1 MHKRIDIQHPLLQ
14 RCKRG
19 DTAAQFELYQLHA
32 RYMYNVAYN
41 LLQHTAEAEDVMQ
54 EAFLKAFG
62 KLETFKGEVSFASW
76 LRKIVVNKCLDTLRQ
91 RKEWVEFST
100 QEYHLSQDAD
110 FAQFE
115 ATEDILPKVQKALTQ
130 LAEGYRTVLSL
141 YLLEGYDHSEIAHFL
156 DISEVASR
164 SQYSRAKK
172 KLAQVLETMQ
182 VTQ

>member
-1 MHKRIDIQHPLLQ
+1 MHERIDIQHSLIK
-14 RCKRG
+14 RCKDG
-19 DTAAQFELYQLHA
+19 DTAAQFELYRLHA

-54 EAFLKAFG
+54 EAFLKAFR
-62 KLETFKGEVSFASW
+62 KMETFNGEVSFSAW

-100 QEYHLSQDAD
+100 QEYHLSEDMD
-110 FAQFE
+110 FVQFE
-115 ATEDILPKVQKALTQ
+115 DSDDILPKVQKALTQ

-141 YLLEGYDHSEIAHFL
+141 YLLEGYDHSEIAEL
-156 DISEVASR
+156 LQISEVTSR

-172 KLAQVLETMQ
+172 KLAEVLEMMQ
-182 VTQ
+182 TV